1 MRVPIF
7 PILTLAC
14 FYVFVVVVV
23 IAILVGGG
31 PATTFCLY
39 LSGLIQLNV
48 TETLVSDQLKQ
59 TQSGGL
65 GCWIYSLR

>member
-7 PILTLAC
+7 PHPHPLAC

-48 TETLVSDQLKQ
+48 TET
-59 TQSGGL
+59 
-65 GCWIYSLR
+65 